1 MRRNKG
7 YIRSLWLP
15 LALAAAG
22 AFALWQVGPA
32 PPVQAR
38 AAVDELIQAQTTGL
52 PSFANVIEAV
62 QPAVVNISVSGSLE
76 TGPEPGDGN
85 GPPTPFG
92 NDFED
97 FLRRFFER
105 QSFRGDAPGPGS
117 GPGAGPTFQG
127 MGSGFIVDPTG
138 YVVTNNH
145 VVDHASDV
153 TVTLHDGK
161 RLPAK
166 LIGTDP
172 KTDLALLKVETKEA
186 LPYARFGDSATTR
199 VGDWVVAI
207 GNPFGLGG
215 TATAGI
221 VSARGRD
228 IQSGPFD
235 DFLQIDAPINRGN
248 SGGPLFDLSGRVI
261 GINTAIYTPN
271 GGSVGIGFAI
281 PAKLAQPV
289 IDDLRKNGKVER
301 GFLGVTI
308 QQVDDDIAKGLGLES
323 AKGAL
328 VASVVKGGP
337 ADKAGMRA
345 GDVIVSIDGTP
356 VDQVKE
362 LTRKVAGMAPDR
374 DVPIEVLRNAHPETL
389 RVHVGEAPSDDA
401 PVAGVDAPAHESA
414 RGLGLKLGALTP
426 EMRQRLGVSNDVEG
440 AVIVGVAQGSG
451 AAQKG
456 LRPGDIVVMVG
467 QTPVASPEA
476 AAKEVEREKSAGR
489 EAVLLRVL
497 REGQAIFVPVP
508 FA

>member
-1 MRRNKG
+1 MNENTRTL
-7 YIRSLWLP
+7 RSIWLP
-15 LALAAAG
+15 LVLIAAG
-22 AFALWQVGPA
+22 ALALWQIGPA
-32 PPVQAR
+32 PAVEAR
-38 AAVDELIQAQTTGL
+38 APVDPLIQTQTVGL

-62 QPAVVNISVSGSLE
+62 QPAVVNISVSGSLQAP
-76 TGPEPGDGN
+76 PERGGDN
-85 GPPTPFG
+85 APMPFG

-105 QSFRGDAPGPGS
+105 QAFRGDAPGQGQ
-117 GPGAGPTFQG
+117 GPDFQG

-145 VVDHASDV
+145 VVDHASEI
-153 TVTLHDGK
+153 TVTLSDGK

-172 KTDLALLKVETKEA
+172 KTDLALLKVDSTEA
-186 LPYARFGDSATTR
+186 LPYARMGDSATTR

-281 PAKLAQPV
+281 PANLAKPV
-289 IDDLRKNGKVER
+289 IDDLRTSGHVER

-337 ADKAGMRA
+337 ADKAGIRA
-345 GDVIVSIDGTP
+345 GDVIVSVGGTA
-356 VDQVKE
+356 VDHVKE
-362 LTRKVAGMAPDR
+362 LTRMVAEMQPNR
-374 DVPIEVLRNAHPETL
+374 DLPIEVLRNGKHETL
-389 RVHVGEAPSDDA
+389 QVRLGETPSDDA
-401 PVAGVDAPAHESA
+401 TAVAAGSGAPSHESA
-414 RGLGLKLGALTP
+414 RGLGIKLGALTA
-426 EMRQRLGVSNDVEG
+426 EMRQRLGVSEDVSG
-440 AVIVGVAQGSG
+440 AVIVEVEPGSG

-489 EAVLLRVL
+489 ETVLLRIL
-497 REGQAIFVPVP
+497 RDGPAIFVPVP

>member
-1 MRRNKG
+1 MNEKKR
-7 YIRSLWLP
+7 YLRSIGLP
-15 LALAAAG
+15 LVLAAAG
-22 AFALWQVGPA
+22 ALALWQIGPA
-32 PPVQAR
+32 PAVEARTPVDALVQAP
-38 AAVDELIQAQTTGL
+38 ATAGL
-52 PSFANVIEAV
+52 PSFANVIDAV
-62 QPAVVNISVSGSLE
+62 QPAVVNISVSGSLAV
-76 TGPEPGDGN
+76 EPQAGEGN
-85 GPPTPFG
+85 APPMPYG

-105 QSFRGDAPGPGS
+105 QSSRGDAPGG
-117 GPGAGPTFQG
+117 GPTFQG

-145 VVDHASDV
+145 VVDHASDI
-153 TVTLHDGK
+153 TVTLHDGA

-172 KTDLALLKVETKEA
+172 KTDLALLKVDSKQA

-281 PAKLAQPV
+281 PANLAQPV
-289 IDDLRKNGKVER
+289 IDDLRTSGKVER

-308 QQVDDDIAKGLGLES
+308 QPVDDDIAKGLGLES

-337 ADKAGMRA
+337 ADQAGVRA
-345 GDVIVSIDGTP
+345 GDVIVSVDGTA
-356 VDQVKE
+356 VDHVKE
-362 LTRKVAGMAPDR
+362 LTRKVAEIAPNH
-374 DVPIEVLRNAHPETL
+374 DVPIEVLRNGHPETL
-389 RVHVGEAPSDDA
+389 RVHLGEAPSEDA
-401 PVAGVDAPAHESA
+401 ATAAASAPSHESA
-414 RGLGLKLGALTP
+414 KGLGIKLAELTP
-426 EMRQRLGVSNDVEG
+426 SLRQRLGVADDVEG
-440 AVIVGVAQGSG
+440 AVIVEVEQGSG

-456 LRPGDIVVMVG
+456 LRPGDVVVMVG
-467 QTPVASPEA
+467 QTKVASPQA

-489 EAVLLRVL
+489 ETVLLRVL
-497 REGQAIFVPVP
+497 RDGQAIFVPVP